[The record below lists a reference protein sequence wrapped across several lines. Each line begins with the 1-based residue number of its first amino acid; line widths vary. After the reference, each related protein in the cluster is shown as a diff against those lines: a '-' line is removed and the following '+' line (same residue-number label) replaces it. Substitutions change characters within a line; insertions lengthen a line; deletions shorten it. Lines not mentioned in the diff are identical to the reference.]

1 MKPTIYLDNGATTR
15 VCEEAL
21 EVYLNV
27 SRAHFGNPSS
37 LHAVGFDAEGVLKN
51 ARAEV
56 MKALGAKDGT
66 LVFTASGSEA
76 NNLAIFGRAHAKER
90 YRGKKIL
97 TTAGEHSSVSAVA
110 AALKN
115 EGYKYETIPTAG
127 GALDFD
133 TLEKMLTPDVVL
145 ISAMI
150 VNNETG
156 ALYDLARLS
165 RMMKEKCPDA
175 VLHADATQAFMKIPF
190 TPAALGADMV
200 TISSHKIEGPK
211 GVGALYVSAQI
222 IKTRG
227 LSPLI
232 LGGGQEA
239 GYRSGTENVPGI
251 AAFAKAAI
259 IAKNDLQNRIKKIS
273 DLRSYL
279 LEKLEGDDRLSD
291 ISALCPPEFSPH
303 IVSLTVP
310 NIKSETML
318 HFLSS
323 EGICVSSG
331 SACSSNAQVRHTSEA
346 LLAYG
351 QTEQDA
357 DSSIRI
363 SFSHRNTREDV
374 DALCE
379 ALALGLSRL
388 ARIRRAK

>member
-1 MKPTIYLDNGATTR
+1 
-15 VCEEAL
+15 
-21 EVYLNV
+21 
-27 SRAHFGNPSS
+27 
-37 LHAVGFDAEGVLKN
+37 
-51 ARAEV
+51 
-56 MKALGAKDGT
+56 
-66 LVFTASGSEA
+66 
-76 NNLAIFGRAHAKER
+76 
-90 YRGKKIL
+90 
-97 TTAGEHSSVSAVA
+97 
-110 AALKN
+110 
-115 EGYKYETIPTAG
+115 
-127 GALDFD
+127 
-133 TLEKMLTPDVVL
+133 
-145 ISAMI
+145 
-150 VNNETG
+150 
-156 ALYDLARLS
+156 
-165 RMMKEKCPDA
+165 MMKEKCPDA

-273 DLRSYL
+273 DMRSYL